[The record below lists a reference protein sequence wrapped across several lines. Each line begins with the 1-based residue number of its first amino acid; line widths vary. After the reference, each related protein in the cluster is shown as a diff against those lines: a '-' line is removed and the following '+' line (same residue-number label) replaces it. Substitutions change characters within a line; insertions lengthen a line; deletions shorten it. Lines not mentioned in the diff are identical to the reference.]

1 MEVTSLYHQ
10 YQNICIKADL
20 LFRYCYSLCSIHIF
34 IVYIHLSINP
44 FIHPF
49 IHSAYLSMLYLSIY
63 LSMYLCYIYLFI
75 YLSIYL
81 SICAISIY
89 LSIYLCYIYLSI
101 YLLLVT
107 NLSIHQMCRLDA
119 HEICFVKTRET
130 NPWFPHTVEETVIW
144 TVERETGLST
154 ISDVSVK

>member
-10 YQNICIKADL
+10 YQNICIKANL
-20 LFRYCYSLCSIHIF
+20 LFRYCYSLRSIHIF
-34 IVYIHLSINP
+34 IVYIHLSIN
-44 FIHPF
+44 PF

-63 LSMYLCYIYLFI
+63 LSMYLCYIYLSI
-75 YLSIYL
+75 YLSISLSVLYLSIYL
-81 SICAISIY
+81 SIYAIS
-89 LSIYLCYIYLSI
+89 IYLSI